1 MKQAMKQEN
10 EHRINEAIRSPKVR
24 MININGDNVGV
35 VSLSEAMQAAS
46 VAGTDLV
53 EIVPNAKPP
62 VVRVMDYGKYKFE
75 ESKKKAEN
83 KKKQKKTQLKEI
95 KFRPTTDIGDY
106 NVKVR
111 KLREFLEEGDKTKV
125 TIRFRGR
132 ELAHRDLGRD
142 LLKRVETDL
151 EDISTVEQYPKLEGR
166 QMMMMLGPKKSNK

>member
-1 MKQAMKQEN
+1 MKQEN